1 MSDRV
6 TLTLRAPLDES
17 IEADAIVPNAFAT
30 LGEAEIGALPV
41 WAGRVRRAVADYFDV
56 RGSRST
62 SVRIV
67 GDVRR
72 AHGIATGMAAGDL
85 VVDGDAGARVA
96 AGMSGGRAEVFGSA
110 GDEAGVAMS
119 GGSLRI
125 RRDAGDRV
133 GAGLAGASRGMTGG
147 EIVVGGSV
155 GAHAGARMR
164 RGLLFVGGDAGALA
178 ARAII
183 AGTVIVIGRVGPQP
197 AFANKRGS
205 LIVVGGVDVPATY
218 RHACDYEPPH
228 VRLALT
234 YLDRHYDLSL
244 GAGLA
249 AGVLDELHRATWR
262 ARLVLVAPGNRKEA
276 PGPWT
281 DVLHRPITVGEIADY
296 VGQTLPDE
304 HAAGPIDE

>member
-17 IEADAIVPNAFAT
+17 IEADTIVPNVFAS
-30 LGEAEIGALPV
+30 LGEAEIGALSV
-41 WAGRVRRAVADYFDV
+41 WAGRRKRVLADYFDV
-56 RGSRST
+56 RGGRSAT
-62 SVRIV
+62 VRIV

-72 AHGIATGMAAGDL
+72 AHGIATAMAAGDL
-85 VVDGDAGARVA
+85 VIDGDAGSRLA
-96 AGMSGGRAEVFGSA
+96 AEMSGGRVDVLGST
-110 GDEAGVAMS
+110 GDETGVAMS

-164 RGLLFVGGDAGALA
+164 RGLLFVGGDAGELA

-183 AGTVIVIGRVGPQP
+183 AGTVIVIGRVGPTP

-205 LIVVGGVDVPATY
+205 LVVGGGVDVPVTY

-234 YLDRHYDLSL
+234 YLARRYELSL
-244 GAGLA
+244 GVG
-249 AGVLDELHRATWR
+249 
-262 ARLVLVAPGNRKEA
+262 LVAGRYRRHCGDA
-276 PGPWT
+276 S
-281 DVLHRPITVGEIADY
+281 TVGKGEI
-296 VGQTLPDE
+296 LE
-304 HAAGPIDE
+304 WIRE

>member
-205 LIVVGGVDVPATY
+205 LVVAGGVDVPATY

-228 VRLALT
+228 VRLAFT
-234 YLDRHYDLSL
+234 YLARRYDLSL
-244 GAGLA
+244 DAGLVEGTYRRYCGD
-249 AGVLDELHRATWR
+249 AG
-262 ARLVLVAPGNRKEA
+262 
-276 PGPWT
+276 
-281 DVLHRPITVGEIADY
+281 TVGRGEI
-296 VGQTLPDE
+296 LKWIRE
-304 HAAGPIDE
+304 